1 MIKKFIK
8 IKGTGKFI
16 DYQPATVPGPYRVGE
31 FNKVNLI
38 YGENGIGKTT
48 IASIFTSLKGNDL
61 LLKRR
66 RSFGV
71 SEQEQQVQVLT
82 DLTPPNL
89 SYSNSSW
96 SGHHPDIEVFDVHFI
111 NDNIYTGLDINS
123 THKKNLFE
131 VIFGSDGVRIKS
143 QIQSIKEQIQEK
155 NITVNYLKRALQ
167 SAAKNEFSVEE
178 YQALEQDAEIDAK
191 ITAKEG
197 QIITAQARA
206 QIQAK
211 QRLSEITNLSTPIEL
226 EQLERL
232 LTKTLS
238 GISGD
243 YLRMFNEHKNGLPM
257 VANAESWIQ
266 QGYSAIHDETCPF
279 CARKFDDTTEII
291 EAYNQYFNEEYRI
304 LVSSI
309 RSIMSSAD
317 SWNLEAELLRVQGRI
332 NSNTELIEFWKDHVS
347 LESPT
352 VIGIDQALSEIG
364 DAFNAIKEAIRTK
377 HSNPLSSVEITCITE
392 FRDKLQVLN
401 QLLSEL
407 NNSIQNFNVGIDEVK
422 NSAPSDVGQLRLEL
436 GKLQIVK
443 KRFDPEN
450 IENCTNYN
458 AILVE
463 VNHLDN
469 QKTAKQTEL
478 DAYTNAIFN
487 RYSDR
492 INHYLCSFAPYLK
505 LENFSSTYVGR
516 STSPEVRYALHVH
529 NNEIV
534 QGDDQERPCFKY
546 SLSEGDKTALALAFF
561 FAKLDLDGTVTNK
574 TVVFDDPISS
584 FDLNRKTATVSKLVE
599 FSRNVNQLFVLTHN
613 LYFAGEFWKAAP
625 STISSSYK
633 IEYLGTSSCLV
644 DYDIASDLVSGV
656 VRDCRRMKTFL
667 AVGSFTDND
676 RRAIARLIRPV
687 LEGYFRAKFYDEVSD
702 NQWLGDFLSRVRE
715 STAGDVFHRLQPQL
729 SELTEI
735 NDFSKKYHH
744 SSNDRADSEPIND
757 TELRTYCEKT
767 LEMVHFI

>member
-16 DYQPATVPGPYRVGE
+16 DYQPASVPGPYRVGE

-48 IASIFTSLKGNDL
+48 VASIFTSLKGNDL

-71 SEQEQQVQVLT
+71 PEQGQQVQVLT

-89 SYSNSSW
+89 NYSNSSW

-123 THKKNLFE
+123 THKRNLFE
-131 VIFGSDGVRIKS
+131 VIFGTDGVRLKS
-143 QIQSIKEQIQEK
+143 EIQSIKEQIQEK
-155 NITVNYLKRALQ
+155 NVTVNYLKKTLQ
-167 SAAKNEFSVEE
+167 AAAKNEFSIEE
-178 YQALEQDAEIDAK
+178 YLAIEQDVEIDAK
-191 ITAKEG
+191 TTEKEA
-197 QIITAQARA
+197 QIITAQARV

-211 QRLSEITNLSTPIEL
+211 QKLSELANLSTPIDLEEL
-226 EQLERL
+226 QGL

-238 GISGD
+238 GISDD
-243 YLRMFNEHKNGLPM
+243 YLQMFNEHKNSLPM
-257 VANAESWIQ
+257 IANSEAWIQ

-279 CARKFDDTTEII
+279 CARRFDETTEII
-291 EAYNQYFNEEYRI
+291 EAYNQYFNEEYRT

-309 RSIMSSAD
+309 GSIRLSAD
-317 SWNLEAELLRVQGRI
+317 SWNLEAELLRIQGRK
-332 NSNTELIEFWKDHVS
+332 NSNSELIEFWKDHVS
-347 LESPT
+347 LESP
-352 VIGIDQALSEIG
+352 IPNNLDQALSEIEE
-364 DAFNAIKEAIRTK
+364 AFNAIKDSIRTK
-377 HSNPLSSVEITCITE
+377 QSNPLSSVETTCVTE
-392 FRDKLQVLN
+392 FKEKLQELN
-401 QLLSEL
+401 GLLSGL
-407 NNSIQNFNVGIDEVK
+407 NSSIQNFNVDIDEVK
-422 NSAPSDVGQLRLEL
+422 NSAPSDVDQLRLEL
-436 GKLQIVK
+436 GKLQIIK
-443 KRFDPEN
+443 KRFDQEN
-450 IENCTNYN
+450 IEHCTTYTARLN
-458 AILVE
+458 E
-463 VNHLDN
+463 VNQLDN

-478 DAYTNAIFN
+478 DTYTNAIFN

-492 INHYLCSFAPYLK
+492 INHYLSSFAPYLK

-529 NNEIV
+529 DNEIV

-561 FAKLDLDGTVTNK
+561 FAKLDLDGSVANK

-584 FDLNRKTATVSKLVE
+584 FDLNRKSATVSKLVE
-599 FSRNVNQLFVLTHN
+599 FSGNVNQLFVLTHN
-613 LYFAGEFWKAAP
+613 LYFAGEFWKATSSA
-625 STISSSYK
+625 ISASYK

-644 DYDIASDLVSGV
+644 DYDIAAELVSGV

-667 AVGSFTDND
+667 AEGAFTDND

-687 LEGYFRAKFYDEVSD
+687 LEGYFRAKFYDEVGE
-702 NQWLGDFLSRVRE
+702 NQWLGDFISKVRE
-715 STAGDVFHRLQPQL
+715 SVAGDVFYRLKPKLQ
-729 SELTEI
+729 ELTEI

-757 TELRTYCEKT
+757 AELRSYCEKS
-767 LEMVHFI
+767 LEIVHFI